1 MKKYSLLFV
10 FMLCILS
17 VSIVFGNDESESGS
31 DLDDS
36 LSAAEVSESGSSE
49 NSDASTAKSDE
60 KASEESKSKTSE
72 AKEEKAEKDK
82 KEEENNGLAKLPN
95 GKGYV
100 GVYSYL
106 NLRDGVWGNITG
118 SLYNNEE
125 VTITG
130 RDGDWYKVSTSK
142 GDGYA
147 HARYIFDAP
156 DKRYSGNEV
165 LESDNP
171 NGGSSGGTVSAPD
184 VILNVDGDSLQG
196 KVVNAAKQLVD
207 KYGTRLAF
215 PYDPLT
221 TGSQLGSL
229 GCAQVATTA
238 LVAAGALDA
247 KASSK
252 GLPYASLN
260 CTGTISMLEAK
271 GWSSVSW
278 PPYQAGDVVFW
289 ETYQPGPSHVGIVM
303 NSGNSAQAMNNSS
316 SGQCPRYSDITS
328 MKICKIMRKI

>member
-1 MKKYSLLFV
+1 MKKTTLLFV
-10 FMLCILS
+10 FLFCFVSFS
-17 VSIVFGNDESESGS
+17 VLLGNSDSGS
-31 DLDDS
+31 DFDDS
-36 LSAAEVSESGSSE
+36 LTAAEVESSGSSSKE
-49 NSDASTAKSDE
+49 DTATVKADE
-60 KASEESKSKTSE
+60 KASETSKSKTEE
-72 AKEEKAEKDK
+72 AKKEKAEK
-82 KEEENNGLAKLPN
+82 EEENKGMATLPN

-106 NLRDGVWGNITG
+106 NLRDDVWGTILA

-165 LESDNP
+165 YETDNP
-171 NGGSSGGTVSAPD
+171 NGSNTYSSSSND
-184 VILNVDGDSLQG
+184 VILNVSGDSVQG
-196 KVVNAAKQLVD
+196 KVVNAAKQIHD
-207 KYGTRLAF
+207 KYQGYQAY
-215 PYDPLT
+215 PYHKYT
-221 TGSQLGSL
+221 EGGNL
-229 GCAQVATTA
+229 GCAQVATSV
-238 LVAAGALDA
+238 LVAAGVLAATD
-247 KASSK
+247 SVN
-252 GLPYASLN
+252 GLGYASLN
-260 CTGTISMLEAK
+260 CTGTISMLEK
-271 GWSSVSW
+271 VGWKSVSW

-316 SGQCPRYSDITS
+316 SKRMPQYSDITS
-328 MKICKIMRKI
+328 MKICKIMRKV

>member
-1 MKKYSLLFV
+1 MKKISLLLV
-10 FMLCILS
+10 FLLCTLS
-17 VSIVFGNDESESGS
+17 VPIVFGNNETVS
-31 DLDDS
+31 DDIDDS
-36 LSAAEVSESGSSE
+36 LSAVEVVNNEKEDVSDSDGTTVKGDENASSE
-49 NSDASTAKSDE
+49 T
-60 KASEESKSKTSE
+60 KSKTEE
-72 AKEEKAEKDK
+72 AKEEKEEKKDTE
-82 KEEENNGLAKLPN
+82 EEENTGLAKLPN
-95 GKGYV
+95 GTAYV

-106 NLRDGVWGNITG
+106 NLRDGIWGNITG

-156 DKRYSGNEV
+156 DKRYSGDEV
-165 LESDNP
+165 TQSSS
-171 NGGSSGGTVSAPD
+171 GGSSGTVSAPD
-184 VILNVDGDSLQG
+184 VIINVDGDSLQG
-196 KVVNAAKQLVD
+196 KIVSAAKQLVD
-207 KYGTRLAF
+207 KYGTRLSF

-252 GLPYASLN
+252 GLAYASLN

-316 SGQCPRYSDITS
+316 SGQAPHYSDITS